1 MTRRCAAIA
10 ALTIFSLAVP
20 AAHAAPGRSKATSST
35 AAKKKAAAAKAAR
48 NEAARLE
55 AEAKAASAAAVA
67 EAARMRAQ
75 WGLLADIGVGDF
87 ETSDG
92 LPLTV
97 RRSGETVEMTAW
109 TSVAR
114 GRTAFERDPV
124 TGQFTLSVPGQWSRK
139 TFPARVEPDGTIEA
153 TMKNG
158 ARWTAL
164 SRDATGA
171 YVFAGAPGGKMTFG
185 PIRPYSKAADK
196 IASLV
201 AGGKVSAAGVPA
213 ISTPVVT
220 AVAPV
225 GASTVKTSWENK
237 AVPLEVDRAI
247 HYETSK
253 KDKSD
258 GFLWRVPCFRPQLEH
273 GKTYIVTGSFG
284 SQSGGLGLWRGCTST
299 SGAIASPDK
308 YEPSDVRSIV
318 FSRMS
323 DEPVFIQVGMR
334 GSGKTFD
341 IILKEMSPEALAEWN
356 KRKSEAKMAEARSKS
371 QSGGAGMFG
380 KMLGGA
386 LMGAMLGGGG
396 QSSIDLAMAGAQ
408 AASGGGN
415 TLDMLNAMGG
425 VASAQAE
432 QSKRELDATIARA
445 EAQAAADRQ
454 RKRQEEAEENMRRVA
469 AANDRQQAIADRTAA
484 QRAATDATRGEQL
497 ALAEQERIARART
510 SEAEQQ
516 RGAAQARADA
526 DAQAEAERQG
536 REAEEK
542 AQADARRRAEA
553 QKLAER
559 QRREEEARR
568 PVAFKEGVVICQQ
581 QGSRDYWRCDGPL
594 QVTYA
599 AFGQANW
606 RTNIGQACGG
616 GTINDFGT
624 VSGYRAFGCGFG
636 IHPSATMRD
645 YPGNRDVPAALGLYI
660 PDRGTFYC
668 PTTASAYCRGR

>member
-1 MTRRCAAIA
+1 MTRHSAAIA
-10 ALTIFSLAVP
+10 ALTLFALAVP
-20 AAHAAPGRSKATSST
+20 AAHAAPARSKASLSKSKGT
-35 AAKKKAAAAKAAR
+35 AAAKRKAAAAKASSEEAER
-48 NEAARLE
+48 REAEAAAEAARL
-55 AEAKAASAAAVA
+55 
-67 EAARMRAQ
+67 RAQ
-75 WGLLADIGVGDF
+75 WGLLAEIGVGDF

-92 LPLTV
+92 LPVTV

-114 GRTAFERDPV
+114 GRIAFERNPA
-124 TGQFTLSVPGQWSRK
+124 TGEFTLSAPGQWSRK
-139 TFPARVEPDGTIEA
+139 TFPATVEADGTIEA

-164 SRDATGA
+164 SRDSTGA

-185 PIRPYSKAADK
+185 PIRPYSKAAQK

-201 AGGKVSAAGVPA
+201 ASGKVSAAGSSETATA
-213 ISTPVVT
+213 IKADRNPSAAPS
-220 AVAPV
+220 AVASVAAVQPM
-225 GASTVKTSWENK
+225 TVDVAYAYLRNLHGFWSNNDMMWII
-237 AVPLEVDRAI
+237 RAQADSVVI
-247 HYETSK
+247 DNYF
-253 KDKSD
+253 DD
-258 GFLWRVPCFRPQLEH
+258 QPN
-273 GKTYIVTGSFG
+273 GKGWTWK
-284 SQSGGLGLWRGCTST
+284 L
-299 SGAIASPDK
+299 
-308 YEPSDVRSIV
+308 
-318 FSRMS
+318 
-323 DEPVFIQVGMR
+323 
-334 GSGKTFD
+334 
-341 IILKEMSPEALAEWN
+341 
-356 KRKSEAKMAEARSKS
+356 
-371 QSGGAGMFG
+371 SGGALLAGDVPVTMIPGGLFHPRSNWAMKFLDDGSFEIISGKLKNGVFAPSKPKSSILNDGRYARKDLAAAKSWIDYVNTRVAQRAQSSGGGGGMFG

-445 EAQAAADRQ
+445 EAQAEADRQ
-454 RKRQEEAEENMRRVA
+454 RKRQEEVDENARRVA
-469 AANDRQQAIADRTAA
+469 AANARQQAIADQYAT
-484 QRAATDATRGEQL
+484 QRAATDAARGEQL
-497 ALAEQERIARART
+497 ALAERQRVARAK
-510 SEAEQQ
+510 
-516 RGAAQARADA
+516 ADA
-526 DAQAEAERQG
+526 DAKAEAERQ
-536 REAEEK
+536 RRDTEAK
-542 AQADARRRAEA
+542 AQAETRRQAEA

-568 PVAFKEGVVICQQ
+568 PVAYKEGVVVCQQ

-594 QVTYA
+594 QITYA
-599 AFGQANW
+599 AFGQSNW

-616 GTINDFGT
+616 STINDLGM

-636 IHPSATMRD
+636 IHPSANMRG

-668 PTTASAYCRGR
+668 PTTTSAYCRGR